1 MTNIEELEKEQK
13 TLKLTTGV
21 LIGFVIVM
29 GFGSVFLTIKKG
41 ISFFTF
47 LPLFFLS
54 IILMNYSSI
63 KKLTKE
69 IELKKN
75 EN

>member
-1 MTNIEELEKEQK
+1 MTNIEELKKKQK
-13 TLKLTTGV
+13 TLKSATAV

-29 GFGSVFLTIKKG
+29 SFVSVFLTIKKG
-41 ISFFTF
+41 IGFFTF

-54 IILMNYSSI
+54 IILINYSNI